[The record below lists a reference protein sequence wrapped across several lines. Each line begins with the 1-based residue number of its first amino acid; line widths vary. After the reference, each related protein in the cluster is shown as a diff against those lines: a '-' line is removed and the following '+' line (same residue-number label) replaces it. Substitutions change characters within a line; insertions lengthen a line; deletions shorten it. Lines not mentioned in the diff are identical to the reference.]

1 MLYRTSIKILDL
13 ENMAAK
19 LINRNEKQSMG
30 NPLREKRIKVA
41 DDMALGGPRKLCKEL
56 FIELVFQ
63 VQKNYSS
70 LHQLWQKVLIT
81 GKN

>member
-1 MLYRTSIKILDL
+1 
-13 ENMAAK
+13 
-19 LINRNEKQSMG
+19 MG